1 MSRAMNFHNFLCS
14 LYIWSLLFSTSEHA
28 AEATFRHLPFS
39 RQFVYNEIL
48 HNELSLKLKLTKT
61 FANRLSNSLCSGI
74 GCAARLRTLACRTWW
89 FCCWGFHK
97 LPLVGVVT
105 NTDTGLPLLPPPP
118 PFPLLPPSLWLEFV
132 DGEWIVVAGAG
143 SLDDDNPM
151 AFLMRVPLFYIC
163 FACHT
168 TVIWLG
174 VSSFRIGYAAA
185 FGLHGRCRRHRLI
198 RETNKKKLALLT
210 ALLNI
215 RRSVCASTERPKTQR
230 HVKRKEAQRR
240 PMERQRG
247 RDGKQKTKQN
257 KIIWPLESTISQ
269 MVWCIFLNW

>member
-1 MSRAMNFHNFLCS
+1 MSRAMNCHNFLCPFVRYS
-14 LYIWSLLFSTSEHA
+14 FRPRNMVRDCGAVQAMS
-28 AEATFRHLPFS
+28 RHLPFI
-39 RQFVYNEIL
+39 REFVHNEIL
-48 HNELSLKLKLTKT
+48 HNELIVKLKLTKT
-61 FANRLSNSLCSGI
+61 FAKRLSNSLCSGI
-74 GCAARLRTLACRTWW
+74 GWAARLRTLACRTWW

-105 NTDTGLPLLPPPP
+105 NTDTGLPLLPLPPL
-118 PFPLLPPSLWLEFV
+118 PLLPPSLWCEFV

-185 FGLHGRCRRHRLI
+185 FRLHGRRRHRLI
-198 RETNKKKLALLT
+198 HETNKKKLALLT
-210 ALLNI
+210 TLLSI
-215 RRSVCASTERPKTQR
+215 RRSLCASTEQPKTQR
-230 HVKRKEAQRR
+230 HVERKEAQRR
-240 PMERQRG
+240 PQWREGGGTENEKRN
-247 RDGKQKTKQN
+247 KTK
-257 KIIWPLESTISQ
+257 
-269 MVWCIFLNW
+269 